1 VDKNWAVPGRFFQSL
16 PVPCGTFGH
25 DFYFFR
31 GGGGGGVLG
40 VLIGG
45 SDKEHIVILCWGTH
59 WEPKKNEKKPSPHT
73 PPWPLLPKFKR
84 NKSKAP

>member
-1 VDKNWAVPGRFFQSL
+1 MIFIFF
-16 PVPCGTFGH
+16 VWG
-25 DFYFFR
+25 

-45 SDKEHIVILCWGTH
+45 SEKEHIVILCWGTH
-59 WEPKKNEKKPSPHT
+59 WEPKKNEKKPSLPSPH
-73 PPWPLLPKFKR
+73 PWPLLPKFKR